1 MHALVWSLIFGFG
14 TICFAQDATFGDAI
28 AQTPRMSDNE
38 DNSESM
44 ECEPPR
50 MHPANGA
57 LRFTLE
63 LAALT
68 AMGAWGLD
76 QTDGVAGYSLMI
88 GVPVVAAGAWGTFAV
103 PNDPSRGG
111 KGLVRV
117 PGLAR
122 LGVELAFFGFATW
135 AMADM
140 GHADLARG
148 YAATTGVHYAI
159 SFKRIR
165 WLLRQ

>member
-1 MHALVWSLIFGFG
+1 MHALVWSLTVGFG
-14 TICFAQDATFGDAI
+14 TVCFAQDATLDAPI
-28 AQTPRMSDNE
+28 AQTQQMSDNE

-44 ECEPPR
+44 EREPPR
-50 MHPANGA
+50 MLPANGA

-76 QTDGVAGYSLMI
+76 QTDGTAGYGLMI

-111 KGLVRV
+111 QGLVRV

-122 LGVELAFFGFATW
+122 LGIELAFFGFATW

-140 GHADLARG
+140 GHPDLARG

-159 SFKRIR
+159 SFKRIH